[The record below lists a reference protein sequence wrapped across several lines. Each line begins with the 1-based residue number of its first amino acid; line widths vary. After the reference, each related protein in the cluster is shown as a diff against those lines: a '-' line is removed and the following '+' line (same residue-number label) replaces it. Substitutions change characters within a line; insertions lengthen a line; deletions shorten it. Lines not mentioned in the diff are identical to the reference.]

1 MARNQY
7 SQIVSNPGWFLL
19 QKPSLSCWLDRRL
32 YRNDGQ
38 SIIESKEIILLGD
51 FNIDLTKANPRW
63 KNIFDSY
70 NVCQMVKSPTRV
82 MQNSKT
88 LIDHIYVSVSR
99 NVVETCVPI
108 SNISDHYPVCLTWIK
123 KGAKIPKIGRKTIKY
138 RCFSNF
144 NEQLFL
150 NDLSVSPLAM
160 VYNITEPTEALDFWL
175 DTFNT
180 VYDKHAP
187 YKQKRVRSVPKPK
200 WFTKE
205 LQEAIYLRDFLKK
218 HGQHEESNRLRNAI
232 NSQKRA
238 AKKKYIQDLISDKNN
253 SKSTW
258 SAIQQLTNKASFP
271 KQQVN
276 SSISVEQLN
285 GHFSTVAEK
294 IITKNST
301 SNNTLDKLQ
310 EFCQSRNIQSKL
322 VIPLLTVTDVYNT
335 LKHLKQSGTR
345 DLDGLDTKIL
355 KLAAPLIADTL
366 TYIYNL
372 CIMKNTF
379 PCAFKKAKV
388 IYVYKS
394 GNSADPSNY
403 RPVSIV
409 SVLSKPLEKHINKHL
424 LLHLNSYNLLH
435 TSQSG
440 FRKKHSC
447 QTALTS
453 LVKQWL
459 TNINNN

>member
-1 MARNQY
+1 MR
-7 SQIVSNPGWFLL
+7 
-19 QKPSLSCWLDRRL
+19 
-32 YRNDGQ
+32 
-38 SIIESKEIILLGD
+38 
-51 FNIDLTKANPRW
+51 
-63 KNIFDSY
+63 
-70 NVCQMVKSPTRV
+70 
-82 MQNSKT
+82 
-88 LIDHIYVSVSR
+88 SVS
-99 NVVETCVPI
+99 
-108 SNISDHYPVCLTWIK
+108 
-123 KGAKIPKIGRKTIKY
+123 
-138 RCFSNF
+138 
-144 NEQLFL
+144 
-150 NDLSVSPLAM
+150 
-160 VYNITEPTEALDFWL
+160 
-175 DTFNT
+175 
-180 VYDKHAP
+180 
-187 YKQKRVRSVPKPK
+187 KPN

-205 LQEAIYLRDFLKK
+205 LQVTIYLRDFLKK
-218 HGQHEESNRLRNAI
+218 HGQHEESNKLRNAI

-238 AKKKYIQDLISDKNN
+238 AKKKYTQDLISDKNN

-258 SAIQQLTNKASFP
+258 SAIHQLTNKASFP

-276 SSISVEQLN
+276 FSISVEQLN

-366 TYIYNL
+366 TYVYNL
-372 CIMKNTF
+372 CIIKNTF

-388 IYVYKS
+388 IPVYKS

-403 RPVSIV
+403 RPISIV

-435 TSQSG
+435 PSRSG

-453 LVKQWL
+453 FVEQWL
-459 TNINNN
+459 TNINNNEFNGAIFVDFKKAFDVIDHGLLLRKLSFYGMSDTALELFQSYLTNRQQCVTVGTKTSPLSTLKFGVPQGPVLGPILFTLYINDLPLYI